1 VQVVPD
7 ECSLMTSMEHRLPL
21 FSAVAKRWNMGK
33 IHERLRLWVRVSQ
46 NREPSPSEAIMDS
59 QSVETATMV
68 SKDVGY
74 DSGKK
79 IKGRKRHILVDTLG
93 LLIVVFT

>member
-1 VQVVPD
+1 
-7 ECSLMTSMEHRLPL
+7 MLPHD
-21 FSAVAKRWNMGK
+21 FPKWKTVYHYFRQWRKDGTWEK

-68 SKDVGY
+68 SFVRFFY
-74 DSGKK
+74 
-79 IKGRKRHILVDTLG
+79 
-93 LLIVVFT
+93 LLSFAPLRGTS